1 MAGPSAPDRSPA
13 DLSLHP
19 KADSSATG
27 AVCRPCSPV
36 PSYSGCRGE
45 EKGAFEK
52 HLSAAEVH
60 SPNHGQKHGQ
70 KRKTGRKGPCLL
82 ASWRRGWD
90 SNPRYLAVRLISSQV
105 HSATLPP
112 LRYSSRDSSVN
123 RLREVPLT
131 RLPMVL
137 GLLCSRAAIGR
148 QVLPGQRRLRL

>member
-1 MAGPSAPDRSPA
+1 MGRRILAGPSAPDRSPA

-82 ASWRRGWD
+82 ASWRRGWKTPFA
-90 SNPRYLAVRLISSQV
+90 SPAVRPQMAVLILVQEISLECSV
-105 HSATLPP
+105 AALGTPARCTCARLAAHTVFATTAN
-112 LRYSSRDSSVN
+112 STKVC
-123 RLREVPLT
+123 
-131 RLPMVL
+131 
-137 GLLCSRAAIGR
+137 G
-148 QVLPGQRRLRL
+148 